1 MHPLFILFQTKLG
14 VEGYVPTSGELPSYG
29 QWYSPHYLEYG
40 PNTSLNIFFYGMHL
54 EGVTPE
60 RSYSANALS
69 ANRNLEKTHFET
81 QHVYR
86 LEWVKGEEG
95 YLQW

>member
-1 MHPLFILFQTKLG
+1 MHKPG
-14 VEGYVPTSGELPSYG
+14 VEGYVPTSGELPDYA
-29 QWYSPHYLEYG
+29 QWYSPHFLEYG
-40 PNTSLNIFFYGMHL
+40 SNTSLNIFFYGMHL

-69 ANRNLEKTHFET
+69 ANRNIEKTHFES